1 MHKLF
6 QLSSQFF
13 PEIRIF
19 EKLDKKLISKHFEV
33 RLKDSST
40 PRFSKHIFLL
50 PGVWKLLEY
59 SRSLLLQSRACAL
72 HNITRNI

>member
-19 EKLDKKLISKHFEV
+19 EKLDKKLTSKHFEV

-40 PRFSKHIFLL
+40 PRLCEHTLLL
-50 PGVWKLLEY
+50 PAVWKLLEC
-59 SRSLLLQSRACAL
+59 SLTY
-72 HNITRNI
+72 NM